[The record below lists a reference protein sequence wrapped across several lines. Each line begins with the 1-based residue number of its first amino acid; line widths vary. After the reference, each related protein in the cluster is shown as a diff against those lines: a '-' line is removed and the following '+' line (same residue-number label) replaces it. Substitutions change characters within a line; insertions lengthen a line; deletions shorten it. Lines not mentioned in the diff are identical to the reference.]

1 MKKQMASKVRN
12 DQNTLLFP
20 ASDASKTGLLSP
32 VDKPNMYYF
41 LPPERTSI

>member
-1 MKKQMASKVRN
+1 MKKTQMASKVRN

-20 ASDASKTGLLSP
+20 ASDASKTGLLS

-41 LPPERTSI
+41 LPPEMTSI